1 MSEAEDNEP
10 LTSET
15 RTALLRLYTVV
26 NVFLSL
32 HPRMTMQTAMAFAC
46 VAEKEEQTVAE
57 LAAKCEV
64 SPALMSRILRN
75 LGNVNRHNRAGL
87 GLVVLVQRVYG
98 DRRER
103 RVVLTERGV
112 RAAELISIR
121 LFGEAP
127 SKIEP
132 RPKSPLV

>member
-1 MSEAEDNEP
+1 
-10 LTSET
+10 
-15 RTALLRLYTVV
+15 
-26 NVFLSL
+26 
-32 HPRMTMQTAMAFAC
+32 MAFAL
-46 VAEKEEQTVAE
+46 VAEQAEQTVAE

-87 GLVVLVQRVYG
+87 ELVVLVQRVHG

-103 RVVLTERGV
+103 RVILTERGV
-112 RAAELISIR
+112 RTAKLIFTI

-127 SKIEP
+127 SKIGP
-132 RPKSPLV
+132 RPRKPLV